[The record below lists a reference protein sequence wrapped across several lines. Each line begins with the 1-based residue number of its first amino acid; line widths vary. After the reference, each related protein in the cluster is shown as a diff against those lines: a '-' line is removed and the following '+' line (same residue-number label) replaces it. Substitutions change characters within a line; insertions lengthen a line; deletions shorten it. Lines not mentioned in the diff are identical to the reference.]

1 MICISTFPF
10 FSLYHICIFNSDVIQ
25 KTLNR
30 LPHSN
35 ILHCSLHFTQFRS
48 LAFNVFMLVS
58 VQGPFLGL
66 SSVNFIITGWAWG
79 SRWMLFF
86 LLVQTQHYNEP
97 TCMQTSN
104 NNSDASQQNSLV
116 NVMCEVLSESNHFS
130 CQWFA
135 VSHQLMSW
143 KVHWQQQIWPNM
155 TVCRVWL
162 RKKKMKWI
170 QWKVSPCCP
179 FKDEIATC
187 AHMVA
192 VWRTVYSWS
201 CVWVYVFLIRRG
213 KCDGTADLFA
223 AGCASK

>member
-1 MICISTFPF
+1 MSINEHLSSCWAAVVSSVSSSSVFRASSSSLRSLLSFSALLRHIFSDSRSSWSSAICACSSRICFKALFFCTDSSSHLVGDPQTHVSFSKQVLIREFNKLMICISTFPF

-104 NNSDASQQNSLV
+104 NDSDAGAHRSKI
-116 NVMCEVLSESNHFS
+116 H
-130 CQWFA
+130 W
-135 VSHQLMSW
+135 LM
-143 KVHWQQQIWPNM
+143 
-155 TVCRVWL
+155 
-162 RKKKMKWI
+162 
-170 QWKVSPCCP
+170 
-179 FKDEIATC
+179 
-187 AHMVA
+187 
-192 VWRTVYSWS
+192 
-201 CVWVYVFLIRRG
+201 
-213 KCDGTADLFA
+213 
-223 AGCASK
+223 